1 VKDLDFDRGQLVVRS
16 GKRDK
21 DRVTILPESLMARLR
36 AHLES
41 VREVHEDDRANNLP
55 PIFMPK
61 GLGRKFPKAGVSWE
75 WYWVFPA
82 PKIGT
87 DPKTKVRRR
96 HHMHPSVF
104 QRHFKKAGQQ
114 AKIPKRVTPHV
125 MRHSFATHL
134 IEQGVD
140 IRSVQELLG
149 HEDVRTTQRY
159 THVAQGVNGIGV
171 RSPLDHREIKEAL
184 EVEGAGSDEGAGAQ
198 MQEKRKAGDLPAH
211 DHRMAEP
218 DYGPPQPRSAPRAS
232 GHGLKVAH
240 TRSEVRYERA
250 KIGSRL
256 GRWWRRMCGLP
267 VQV

>member
-75 WYWVFPA
+75 WFWVFPA

-134 IEQGVD
+134 IEQG
-140 IRSVQELLG
+140 REKGGRLACSGAQNGRAGL
-149 HEDVRTTQRY
+149 RTTTADECSAREW
-159 THVAQGVNGIGV
+159 TW
-171 RSPLDHREIKEAL
+171 LDR
-184 EVEGAGSDEGAGAQ
+184 
-198 MQEKRKAGDLPAH
+198 RAH
-211 DHRMAEP
+211 
-218 DYGPPQPRSAPRAS
+218 Q
-232 GHGLKVAH
+232 K
-240 TRSEVRYERA
+240 
-250 KIGSRL
+250 
-256 GRWWRRMCGLP
+256 
-267 VQV
+267 